1 MEFSTRSGFQTM
13 EVKSVGTFPVILVK
27 LVTLPFHPKQSW
39 ILNTMGGN
47 ESFFGH
53 NIPVGGGGGGKGGD
67 MRTMGWTPKP
77 IKIFSLGTESYVTII
92 TWKGFFTQSQV
103 LVILSM

>member
-1 MEFSTRSGFQTM
+1 
-13 EVKSVGTFPVILVK
+13 
-27 LVTLPFHPKQSW
+27 
-39 ILNTMGGN
+39 MGGN

-53 NIPVGGGGGGKGGD
+53 NIPVVEGGEGGWGHEDDG
-67 MRTMGWTPKP
+67 MNPKP
-77 IKIFSLGTESYVTII
+77 MKILSLGAEPYITII